1 MKQQH
6 TTFHHLSHHLWE
18 SPRGLCMFMAI
29 PPYFPII
36 SGPHRPRPHRGPT
49 GPFPFRSGSAP
60 PSAAAARRAARW
72 APGLGVSSAAQQG
85 EIHHLT
91 GRHRVTG
98 ARAWNCLFQVIFWV
112 PKKNAR
118 LHKNV
123 FTMCQ
128 RQELVIST
136 IKLVTTHQKLI
147 MDHSILGVYLCK
159 IGVGVDQNLC
169 LSQANAVMN
178 IPYAPTCTN
187 YFGVQTRVSWSL
199 ATSEKCWSDRCPW
212 NARNQPNQSYKKKK
226 SGLIPWFLFLKPP
239 PKQKHKRIYGD
250 LWQESMVLMVSHVAN
265 ASHASSS
272 SSSSSSKKHC
282 FKK

>member
-6 TTFHHLSHHLWE
+6 TTFHDLSNHLWE

-29 PPYFPII
+29 PSYFPII

-72 APGLGVSSAAQQG
+72 VPSLGASSAAQQG

-91 GRHRVTG
+91 GRHRSQG
-98 ARAWNCLFQVIFWV
+98 LELFVSSHIFGS
-112 PKKNAR
+112 KKCDFCGFIELRMFAR

-128 RQELVIST
+128 RQELAIST
-136 IKLVTTHQKLI
+136 IKLVTTHQELI
-147 MDHSILGVYLCK
+147 MDHSILGVYSCK

-187 YFGVQTRVSWSL
+187 YFGVQTRVSGCWSL

-212 NARNQPNQSYKKKK
+212 NARNQPNQSYKK
-226 SGLIPWFLFLKPP
+226 I
-239 PKQKHKRIYGD
+239 RVD
-250 LWQESMVLMVSHVAN
+250 SMIFILET
-265 ASHASSS
+265 SSQT
-272 SSSSSSKKHC
+272 KT
-282 FKK
+282 